1 MMEQALVRAEA
12 ADEAGSFHSV
22 DTSIVLFFL
31 AMELAA
37 SAGGNGLDLGL
48 SLLAIA
54 AFAVLPYFLPGSH
67 ESMPFLH
74 WLFGRTAIA
83 FLGGLTGLGFAY
95 AVAPAAA
102 PAYASLP
109 MTLLIFAAFV
119 SCLVQLYVMMKA
131 SLAR

>member
-12 ADEAGSFHSV
+12 AEEAGGFHSV

-54 AFAVLPYFLPGSH
+54 AFAVLPYFLPGRH
-67 ESMPFLH
+67 EAMPFLH
-74 WLFGRTAIA
+74 WLGGRTAIA
-83 FLGGLTGLGFAY
+83 LVGAFAGFGFAF
-95 AVAPAAA
+95 AIAPAAA

-119 SCLVQLYVMMKA
+119 SCLVQLYVMMKV

>member
-12 ADEAGSFHSV
+12 AEEAGGFHSV

-54 AFAVLPYFLPGSH
+54 AFAVLPYFLPGRH
-67 ESMPFLH
+67 EAMPFMH
-74 WLFGRTAIA
+74 WLGGRTAIT
-83 FLGGLTGLGFAY
+83 FLGGGTGNGLAHAG
-95 AVAPAAA
+95 APGAA
-102 PAYASLP
+102 PAYTKPP

-119 SCLVQLYVMMKA
+119 SCLVQLYVMMKV

>member
-1 MMEQALVRAEA
+1 MMEQALVRVEV
-12 ADEAGSFHSV
+12 ADEASSFHSV

-37 SAGGNGLDLGL
+37 SAGGNGLDQGL

-54 AFAVLPYFLPGSH
+54 AFAVLPYFLPGRH
-67 ESMPFLH
+67 ETMPFTH
-74 WLFGRTAIA
+74 WLAGRTAIA
-83 FLGGLTGLGFAY
+83 LVGAFAGIGFAF

-119 SCLVQLYVMMKA
+119 SCLMQLYVMMKS

>member
-1 MMEQALVRAEA
+1 MMEQALVRAEVA
-12 ADEAGSFHSV
+12 EEASSFHSV

-37 SAGGNGLDLGL
+37 SAGGNGLDKGL
-48 SLLAIA
+48 SLLGIA
-54 AFAVLPYFLPGSH
+54 AFVVLPYFLPGRH
-67 ESMPFLH
+67 ETMQLTH
-74 WLFGRTAIA
+74 WLVGRTAIA
-83 FLGGLTGLGFAY
+83 LVGTFAGIGFAY

-119 SCLVQLYVMMKA
+119 SCLMQLYVMMKA

>member
-12 ADEAGSFHSV
+12 AEEAGGFHSV

-54 AFAVLPYFLPGSH
+54 AFAVLPYFLPGRH
-67 ESMPFLH
+67 EACLLH
-74 WLFGRTAIA
+74 WLGGRTAIA
-83 FLGGLTGLGFAY
+83 SLEPLQVRLCLCDRSGGTTGLCLTSDDASSLRRSS
-95 AVAPAAA
+95 VAWFN
-102 PAYASLP
+102 YML
-109 MTLLIFAAFV
+109 
-119 SCLVQLYVMMKA
+119 
-131 SLAR
+131 

>member
-12 ADEAGSFHSV
+12 AEEAGGFHSV

-54 AFAVLPYFLPGSH
+54 AFAVLPYFLPGRH
-67 ESMPFLH
+67 EAMPFTH

-83 FLGGLTGLGFAY
+83 LVGAFAGFGFAF
-95 AVAPAAA
+95 AIAPAAA

-119 SCLVQLYVMMKA
+119 SCLVQLYVMMKV